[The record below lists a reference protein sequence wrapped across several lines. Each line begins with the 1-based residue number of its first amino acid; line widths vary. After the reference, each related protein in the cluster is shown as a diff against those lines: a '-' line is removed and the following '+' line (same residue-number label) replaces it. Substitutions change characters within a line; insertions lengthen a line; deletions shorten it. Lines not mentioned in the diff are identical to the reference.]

1 MKLCDVANG
10 FTLLEM
16 DVKLFFSSAVQ
27 NVEIASYSGII
38 GAIVTNTLDCSVSII
53 KLFFS

>member
-16 DVKLFFSSAVQ
+16 DVKLFFSLAVQ